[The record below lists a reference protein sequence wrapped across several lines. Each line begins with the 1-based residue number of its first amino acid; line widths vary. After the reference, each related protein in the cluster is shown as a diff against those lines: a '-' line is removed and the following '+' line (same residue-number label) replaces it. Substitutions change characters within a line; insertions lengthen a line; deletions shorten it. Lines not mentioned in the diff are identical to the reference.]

1 MIIKIL
7 IILVIFF
14 VIIILPK
21 QLSKLSNRL
30 GKSIGRNVDKKIE
43 DLPKSARRMGEDIS
57 GKIRFADDL
66 LKTVGEGG
74 DPLEKIE
81 ELGGDLLKSIGE
93 PGGPLAKIEELAGRR
108 VLEKRLSK
116 TPAIEKTKEA
126 ETVEKLGRK
135 LAACA
140 RRSYIPLRFFL
151 VDSPGIENAYA
162 ISGGNILITRALLDF
177 CSSEDEIAGVLAHE
191 IAHIDCHHYSKALA
205 VSLGT
210 SLVILDNAI
219 LRQAGKLFDKLI
231 ESGYSQDNEF
241 EADREGALLAK
252 RAGFDPFGHMELM
265 KMEEGVYPAE
275 EHSYFSTHPP
285 RHERINELRKLF
297 G

>member
-7 IILVIFF
+7 IIFIIFF
-14 VIIILPK
+14 VILFLPK
-21 QLSKLSNRL
+21 QLSRLSNRL
-30 GKSIGRNVDKKIE
+30 GKSIGKLIDKKIE
-43 DLPKSARRMGEDIS
+43 DLPKSSRRIGE
-57 GKIRFADDL
+57 GLGEKIQFTDDL

-74 DPLEKIE
+74 N
-81 ELGGDLLKSIGE
+81 
-93 PGGPLAKIEELAGRR
+93 PLAKIEELAGRR
-108 VLEKRLSK
+108 MLKEKLSK

-126 ETVEKLGRK
+126 ETVEKIGRR
-135 LAACA
+135 LAAYA
-140 RRSYIPLRFFL
+140 RRSHIPFRFFL

-162 ISGGNILITRALLDF
+162 IPGGSILITRVLLDIY
-177 CSSEDEIAGVLAHE
+177 SSEDELAGVLAHE
-191 IAHIDCHHYSKALA
+191 IAHIDCHHSSKALA

-210 SLVILDNAI
+210 SPLVIPDNAI

-252 RAGFDPFGHMELM
+252 RAGFDPFGNMDLM
-265 KMEEGVYPAE
+265 KMEEGVYATE

-285 RHERINELRKLF
+285 RHERIRELRKLLSL

>member
-1 MIIKIL
+1 MTHKIGIL
-7 IILVIFF
+7 FLVILLLQ
-14 VIIILPK
+14 VLPGY
-21 QLSKLSNRL
+21 LPRL
-30 GKSIGRNVDKKIE
+30 GK
-43 DLPKSARRMGEDIS
+43 RMGR
-57 GKIRFADDL
+57 KFRRKTRFAREL
-66 LKTVGEGG
+66 LDST
-74 DPLEKIE
+74 EK
-81 ELGGDLLKSIGE
+81 
-93 PGGPLAKIEELAGRR
+93 PGGPLARFEELAGEQ
-108 VLEKRLSK
+108 VLKKCLSK

-126 ETVEKLGRK
+126 ETVERIGRR

-140 RRSYIPLRFFL
+140 RRSYIPFRFFL

-162 ISGGNILITRALLDF
+162 ISGGNILITQALLDF

-191 IAHIDCHHYSKALA
+191 IAHIDCGHHSKALA

-219 LRQAGKLFDKLI
+219 LRQAGKIFDKLI

-252 RAGFDPFGHMELM
+252 RAGFDPFGNMDLM
-265 KMEEGVYPAE
+265 KMEEGVYAAE

-285 RHERINELRKLF
+285 RHERIRELRKLL
-297 G
+297 GLG